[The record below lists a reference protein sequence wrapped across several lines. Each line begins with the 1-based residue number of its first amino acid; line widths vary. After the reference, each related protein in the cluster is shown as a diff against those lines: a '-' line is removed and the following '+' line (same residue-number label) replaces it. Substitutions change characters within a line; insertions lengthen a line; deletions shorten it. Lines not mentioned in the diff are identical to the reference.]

1 MAHHQGFLSRLSKQE
16 RDTYETK
23 VAAADFYRANR
34 VPEEIERALNELFLR
49 KPPDVHGFLA
59 DHFANLS
66 APPRIIRL
74 NGRQVYDSRGQP
86 SVEVDVFCIVRN
98 KERVRLGSHIRVT
111 SSLKGLPSPGVQVT
125 SAGVSGLLGP
135 EELADHVTTAVQ
147 WIDEPLNN
155 MLQGQSPFDQS
166 EVDRALSLMSFGVVF
181 KNILMTDQ
189 NSSSVWGGGY
199 IQRLMSAS
207 PRHNITNA
215 TNLTYVTAKKSKAA
229 EKPIPPAEPPE
240 PVLAGSLAIGSVSL
254 AVAATGAQLRGV
266 PLYRYIAALRAQFHI
281 PVSLVTLLSCG
292 KASPGK
298 LSLLEE
304 ILLVPKAGQRV
315 KQVLTITMT
324 LELQKEMIRIMNSA
338 TKVTPAALHDS
349 GAPAVSF
356 EKPEQPLDLVGE
368 ACANLGLALGT
379 DIHLAANCAARELMD
394 YTKGKY
400 EVTAGVFK
408 SPDELM
414 DVYKTLVGKYTAV
427 VALIDP
433 FRREDREQWEMLGN
447 LIGGSCSLLS
457 DVTQESRGPPLPGV
471 RGHVLKHVHET
482 TVSDLILVSNEAFFE
497 NHFHSCVTSV
507 SVSHAA
513 ALLPQAVGLGL
524 DYVKLGGLSG
534 AERMTKYNRLIS
546 IEEELVQQGILG
558 GFFPSFLCSSLNFSF
573 SSWTEEKGTRQRE
586 RER

>member
-98 KERVRLGSHIRVT
+98 KER
-111 SSLKGLPSPGVQVT
+111 GLPSPGVQVT

-166 EVDRALSLMSFGVVF
+166 EVDRALSSFFRARSLEQDEIRNREKENLSPGASEVVPPPV
-181 KNILMTDQ
+181 TPA
-189 NSSSVWGGGY
+189 
-199 IQRLMSAS
+199 SAKDKKS
-207 PRHNITNA
+207 
-215 TNLTYVTAKKSKAA
+215 KKSKAA

-266 PLYRYIAALRAQFHI
+266 PLYRYIAALRGREAPAKFHI

-315 KQVLTITMT
+315 KQTITMT

-338 TKVTPAALHDS
+338 TKAGVTPAALHDS

-482 TVSDLILVSNEAFFE
+482 TVSDLIRVASE
-497 NHFHSCVTSV
+497 HRGSV
-507 SVSHAA
+507 LMGTTYSEPCINDS
-513 ALLPQAVGLGL
+513 LSDIAVGLGL

-546 IEEELVQQGILG
+546 IEEELVQQGILV
-558 GFFPSFLCSSLNFSF
+558 SK
-573 SSWTEEKGTRQRE
+573 EKHSPPLFGETL
-586 RER
+586 

>member
-98 KERVRLGSHIRVT
+98 KERV
-111 SSLKGLPSPGVQVT
+111 T

-135 EELADHVTTAVQ
+135 EEPADHVTTAVQ

-166 EVDRALSLMSFGVVF
+166 EVDRALSFFRARSLEQDEIRNREKENLSPGASEVVPPPV
-181 KNILMTDQ
+181 TPA
-189 NSSSVWGGGY
+189 
-199 IQRLMSAS
+199 SAKDKKS
-207 PRHNITNA
+207 
-215 TNLTYVTAKKSKAA
+215 KKSKAA

-266 PLYRYIAALRAQFHI
+266 PLYRYIAALRGREAPAKFHI

-315 KQVLTITMT
+315 KQTITMT

-338 TKVTPAALHDS
+338 TKAGVTPAALHDS

-482 TVSDLILVSNEAFFE
+482 TVSDLIRVASE
-497 NHFHSCVTSV
+497 HRGSV
-507 SVSHAA
+507 LMGTTYSEPCINDS
-513 ALLPQAVGLGL
+513 LSDIAVGLGL

-546 IEEELVQQGILG
+546 IEEELVQQGILV
-558 GFFPSFLCSSLNFSF
+558 SK
-573 SSWTEEKGTRQRE
+573 EKHSPPLFGETL
-586 RER
+586 

>member
-1 MAHHQGFLSRLSKQE
+1 MSDPRLLLLLPCVRPSHHSRGVSRSSADQGLSKGVSPPIGKAPFRRNRLEYQE

-98 KERVRLGSHIRVT
+98 KERV
-111 SSLKGLPSPGVQVT
+111 T

-166 EVDRALSLMSFGVVF
+166 EVDRALSSFF
-181 KNILMTDQ
+181 RARSLEQDEIRNREKE
-189 NSSSVWGGGY
+189 
-199 IQRLMSAS
+199 
-207 PRHNITNA
+207 
-215 TNLTYVTAKKSKAA
+215 NL
-229 EKPIPPAEPPE
+229 
-240 PVLAGSLAIGSVSL
+240 
-254 AVAATGAQLRGV
+254 
-266 PLYRYIAALRAQFHI
+266 
-281 PVSLVTLLSCG
+281 
-292 KASPGK
+292 SPGA
-298 LSLLEE
+298 SEV
-304 ILLVPKAGQRV
+304 VPPP
-315 KQVLTITMT
+315 
-324 LELQKEMIRIMNSA
+324 
-338 TKVTPAALHDS
+338 VTPAALHDS

-482 TVSDLILVSNEAFFE
+482 TVSDLIRVASE
-497 NHFHSCVTSV
+497 HRGSV
-507 SVSHAA
+507 LMGTTYSEPCINDSLSDIVRISLIKEKN
-513 ALLPQAVGLGL
+513 LL
-524 DYVKLGGLSG
+524 
-534 AERMTKYNRLIS
+534 
-546 IEEELVQQGILG
+546 
-558 GFFPSFLCSSLNFSF
+558 C
-573 SSWTEEKGTRQRE
+573 
-586 RER
+586 

>member
-98 KERVRLGSHIRVT
+98 KERV
-111 SSLKGLPSPGVQVT
+111 T

-135 EELADHVTTAVQ
+135 EEPADHVTTAVQ

-166 EVDRALSLMSFGVVF
+166 EVDRALSSFFRARSLEQDEIRNREKENLSPGASEVVPPPV
-181 KNILMTDQ
+181 TPA
-189 NSSSVWGGGY
+189 
-199 IQRLMSAS
+199 SAKDKKS
-207 PRHNITNA
+207 
-215 TNLTYVTAKKSKAA
+215 KKSKAA

-266 PLYRYIAALRAQFHI
+266 PLYRYIAALRGREAPAKFHI

-315 KQVLTITMT
+315 KQ
-324 LELQKEMIRIMNSA
+324 
-338 TKVTPAALHDS
+338 VTPAALHDS

-482 TVSDLILVSNEAFFE
+482 TVSDLIRVASE
-497 NHFHSCVTSV
+497 HRGSV
-507 SVSHAA
+507 LMGTTYSEPCINDS
-513 ALLPQAVGLGL
+513 LSDIAVGLGL

-546 IEEELVQQGILG
+546 IEEELVQQGILV
-558 GFFPSFLCSSLNFSF
+558 SK
-573 SSWTEEKGTRQRE
+573 EKHSPPLFGETL
-586 RER
+586 

>member
-98 KERVRLGSHIRVT
+98 KERV
-111 SSLKGLPSPGVQVT
+111 T

-135 EELADHVTTAVQ
+135 EEPADHVTTAVQ

-166 EVDRALSLMSFGVVF
+166 EVDRALSSFFRARSLEQDEIRNREKENLSPGASEVVPPPV
-181 KNILMTDQ
+181 TPA
-189 NSSSVWGGGY
+189 
-199 IQRLMSAS
+199 SAKDKKS
-207 PRHNITNA
+207 
-215 TNLTYVTAKKSKAA
+215 KKSKAA

-266 PLYRYIAALRAQFHI
+266 PLYRYIAALRGREAPAKFHI

-315 KQVLTITMT
+315 KQTITMT

-338 TKVTPAALHDS
+338 TKAGVTPAALHDS

-482 TVSDLILVSNEAFFE
+482 TVSDLIRVASE
-497 NHFHSCVTSV
+497 HRGSV
-507 SVSHAA
+507 LMGTTYSEPCINDS
-513 ALLPQAVGLGL
+513 LSDIAVGLGL

-546 IEEELVQQGILG
+546 IEEELVQQGILV
-558 GFFPSFLCSSLNFSF
+558 SK
-573 SSWTEEKGTRQRE
+573 EKHSPPLFGETL
-586 RER
+586 